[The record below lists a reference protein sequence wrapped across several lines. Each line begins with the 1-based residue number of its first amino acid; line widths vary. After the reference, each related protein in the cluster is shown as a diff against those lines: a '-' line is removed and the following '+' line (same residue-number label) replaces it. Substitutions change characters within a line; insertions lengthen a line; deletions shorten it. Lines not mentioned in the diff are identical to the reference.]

1 MTFDPDTLAE
11 TYRQGYDNCAKC
23 IGGTLQVEVA
33 DCPNGS
39 PLTGVAGV
47 RAGEIGFR
55 RNYEFTLEVKKNE

>member
-1 MTFDPDTLAE
+1 LAALTGE
-11 TYRQGYDNCAKC
+11 Y
-23 IGGTLQVEVA
+23 GGTLQVEVA

-39 PLTGVAGV
+39 PLTGIAGV